1 MSDSLKRL
9 AALEQTT
16 AARQASER
24 LKIPN
29 LGEVDALGWPVTPAG
44 WAALNEHMAV
54 LMQAA
59 PELKERLEQV
69 YGGV

>member
-54 LMQAA
+54 LM
-59 PELKERLEQV
+59 
-69 YGGV
+69 